1 MMREILSPLFVAV
14 LTVIILV
21 ALLSVLFLNVFG
33 V

>member
-1 MMREILSPLFVAV
+1 MREILSPLFVAV

-21 ALLSVLFLNVFG
+21 AAVSALFLNVFG